1 MSIGFKKSRTKHRD
15 RGRRAE
21 TPVAIPWRGWRDVAY
36 RLFVGFNDNRIL
48 LTAAGVT
55 FFLLFALV
63 PSLSLFV
70 SSYGLLN
77 DPASVIDQLNL
88 LEGVVPSDGLEIIRE
103 QLVRLTSETN
113 ASLGFALLISLGLA
127 LWGAGAGIKAFFE
140 AMNIVYGEKEKRS
153 FIRINLLALGFVVGA
168 LVMLV
173 VMLGAVLVM
182 PVLLH
187 YLALGSI
194 EWLVRLGSYA
204 IMLATL
210 VLALSAIYRWGPS
223 RQEAQWRWVTPGS
236 IFATLGIMLMSAGFS
251 WYAANFSNYNAT
263 YGSLG
268 ALIGLLTWI
277 WLSVTI
283 AILGGALNSELEHQT
298 AMDSTTGDPAPL
310 GARGAYVADTLG
322 ETWPEEG
329 ERKGTATPSPAA

>member
-1 MSIGFKKSRTKHRD
+1 MSKGSKTKHAKRPD

-21 TPVAIPWRGWRDVAY
+21 TPSAIPWRGWRDVAY
-36 RLFVGFNDNRIL
+36 RLFVGFNENRTL

-55 FFLLFALV
+55 FFMLFALV

-77 DPASVIDQLNL
+77 DPASVIEQLNL
-88 LEGVVPSDGLEIIRE
+88 LEGVVPADGLEIIRE
-103 QLVRLTSETN
+103 QLVRLTSQTN
-113 ASLGFALLISLGLA
+113 SSLGFALLISLALA

-140 AMNIVYGEKEKRS
+140 AMNIVYGEREKRS
-153 FIRINLLALGFVVGA
+153 FIRINLLALAFVFGA
-168 LVMLV
+168 LLMLV

-182 PVLLH
+182 PILLH
-187 YLALGSI
+187 YLALGQF
-194 EWLVRLGSYA
+194 EWLVRVGTYG
-204 IMLATL
+204 IMLASL
-210 VLALSAIYRWGPS
+210 VFALSAIYRWGPS
-223 RQEAQWRWVTPGS
+223 RTEARWRWITPGS
-236 IFATLGIMLMSAGFS
+236 LFATFGIMVMSAGFS

-277 WLSVTI
+277 WFSVTI

-298 AMDSTTGDPAPL
+298 AVDSTTGTPQPIGD
-310 GARGAYVADTLG
+310 RGAYVADTLG
-322 ETWPEEG
+322 KRWPEGPG
-329 ERKGTATPSPAA
+329 ESAPSPSGAG